1 MTTLEV
7 CVDTLAGLRI
17 AAAAPI
23 ARIELCGPLAV
34 GGTTPSAGVMRV
46 AARMPVP
53 VYAMIR
59 PRDGDFVFDADD
71 EDAMVADIHAARSA
85 GLAGVVLG
93 ASLSDG
99 RLDVALL
106 ARLSSQCAGLGRT
119 LHRAF
124 DLCPDPF
131 DALESAIELGFERV
145 LTSGCAKSALEG
157 ASLLAQLNERA
168 GGRISIMAGAG
179 VTPGNVREL
188 VDATHVTEVHA
199 SCRSAVS
206 IGNPDVV
213 RFGFASTSM
222 QTDRAVID
230 AMLDAIATA
239 PDLRD

>member
-1 MTTLEV
+1 MITLEV
-7 CVDTLAGLRI
+7 CVDNLAGLRI

-34 GGTTPSAGVMRV
+34 GGTTPPTGVMRI

-71 EDAMVADIHAARSA
+71 EAAMIADIHAARSA

-93 ASLSDG
+93 ASQADG
-99 RLDVALL
+99 SLDVPML

-131 DALESAIELGFERV
+131 AALDAAIELGFERV
-145 LTSGCAKSALEG
+145 LTSGRAKSAIEG
-157 ASLLAQLNERA
+157 APLLAELREH
-168 GGRISIMAGAG
+168 GHGRISIMAGAG
-179 VTPGNVREL
+179 VTPSNVREL
-188 VDATHVTEVHA
+188 VEASGVHEVHA
-199 SCRSAVS
+199 SCRSAVP
-206 IGNPDVV
+206 IGNPDVI
-213 RFGFASTSM
+213 RFGFASSVM

-230 AMLDAIATA
+230 AMLEAIAEKQFG
-239 PDLRD
+239 